1 MKTTLFWTLFLIDS
15 SSGFMPALL
24 AQQQQALVQGTVED
38 ETGAKVAKAAVKLF
52 SEAGETLNAV
62 TDEIGHFEFTGV
74 GPGKYLLQ
82 VKFQGF
88 ASVESELSVGASATV
103 AQRIQLKLADASE
116 EITVSARRESDPL
129 DADQNATS
137 IVLDHD
143 LLKDLPTKNDDPL
156 AVTNLFVDPAA
167 NDSQRDPKIYVDGV
181 EGDTMDVPRGSVKS
195 IMVDT
200 SPYSTKFGR
209 PGKGRIEITTRAGST
224 RRYHRRL
231 GYNIRDAAM
240 DARNH
245 FDSSSSP
252 RRRQWLEGAVDGP
265 LVGDTSTFF
274 VGGDFLRDNDN
285 AYVKAL
291 TKSGPESATVLIPR
305 RTVHLF
311 GRTDTRVTPLNI
323 LSVRYNWGW
332 DNWKNQGVG
341 GFNLPER
348 GWASEKR
355 IQELRIAETSTPTP
369 NFLNQ
374 FVLYAGLRNKTYSS
388 VSNAPAVIVNGAFN
402 SGGAQIS
409 RKDVEKDVEFQ
420 ESATYFRGLHSFLFG
435 GVLKSRFLDYTDG
448 SNFGG
453 TFQFSDLTSFV
464 NAKPFLYTMNLGDP
478 RVTFRQHE
486 ISYYLQ
492 DEMRLLPH
500 LRLLVGLR
508 HELQSN
514 LSYHKSLAPRVAL
527 AASTAD
533 GRLVVRAGAGIF
545 YQRQP
550 VTMEEQFLLLN
561 GTHERSAVL
570 SQPGFPSPGNI
581 PNTVPDSVLRMDPH
595 IRSPYAI
602 QASLGAERKLGQE
615 VFITADYTMLL
626 GRRLYGTRDINAP
639 VATGL
644 RPEPNF
650 VNIGQFETS
659 GSSESH
665 NVTLGFRTTLRRL
678 QLITRYTLSHSI
690 DNTSGMSFLPA
701 DNFNRQGE
709 RGRSDFDQRHRLNIA
724 GVLKLPYHFNL
735 GLISTFRSGI
745 PYNITSGFDTNNDT
759 VANDRP
765 SMGNVFAP
773 FNSFGVDG
781 SFISGTKGVLYSGPQ
796 ALFGGTLVPVN
807 ANNVHWLILPG
818 VGNVGRNV
826 GIGPRMADIDLRLSK
841 KLVLK
846 KAENKT
852 DTTREVE
859 FRSDVFDILNK
870 TNYRNYVGTLTSP
883 VFGQP
888 IAAYPS
894 REVQLSIRFSF

>member
-1 MKTTLFWTLFLIDS
+1 MKTTLLWTLFLMIDS
-15 SSGFMPALL
+15 SFGFMPALL

-103 AQRIQLKLADASE
+103 AQRIQLKPADASE

-195 IMVDT
+195 ILVDT

-245 FDSSSSP
+245 FASSSSP
-252 RRRQWLEGAVDGP
+252 RRRQWFEGAIDGP

-285 AYVKAL
+285 AYVEAL

-323 LSVRYNWGW
+323 LSVRYNWSW

-355 IQELRIAETSTPTP
+355 IQELRIAETATPTP

-464 NAKPFLYTMNLGDP
+464 N
-478 RVTFRQHE
+478 
-486 ISYYLQ
+486 
-492 DEMRLLPH
+492 
-500 LRLLVGLR
+500 
-508 HELQSN
+508 
-514 LSYHKSLAPRVAL
+514 
-527 AASTAD
+527 
-533 GRLVVRAGAGIF
+533 
-545 YQRQP
+545 
-550 VTMEEQFLLLN
+550 
-561 GTHERSAVL
+561 
-570 SQPGFPSPGNI
+570 
-581 PNTVPDSVLRMDPH
+581 
-595 IRSPYAI
+595 
-602 QASLGAERKLGQE
+602 
-615 VFITADYTMLL
+615 
-626 GRRLYGTRDINAP
+626 
-639 VATGL
+639 
-644 RPEPNF
+644 
-650 VNIGQFETS
+650 
-659 GSSESH
+659 
-665 NVTLGFRTTLRRL
+665 
-678 QLITRYTLSHSI
+678 
-690 DNTSGMSFLPA
+690 
-701 DNFNRQGE
+701 
-709 RGRSDFDQRHRLNIA
+709 GRSSRD
-724 GVLKLPYHFNL
+724 V
-735 GLISTFRSGI
+735 
-745 PYNITSGFDTNNDT
+745 
-759 VANDRP
+759 
-765 SMGNVFAP
+765 
-773 FNSFGVDG
+773 
-781 SFISGTKGVLYSGPQ
+781 Q
-796 ALFGGTLVPVN
+796 A
-807 ANNVHWLILPG
+807 A
-818 VGNVGRNV
+818 
-826 GIGPRMADIDLRLSK
+826 
-841 KLVLK
+841 
-846 KAENKT
+846 
-852 DTTREVE
+852 
-859 FRSDVFDILNK
+859 
-870 TNYRNYVGTLTSP
+870 
-883 VFGQP
+883 
-888 IAAYPS
+888 
-894 REVQLSIRFSF
+894 